1 MEIIIEDRNRNQ
13 TDGGSKVS
21 RELSWCS
28 FSPFNLCFLC
38 MYWQVTVTV
47 NMHMHS
53 RPTEQISTAHR
64 YTSETQKNHTRQSDG
79 ASGLVLNVWLH
90 KNVKEKKK
98 KKESTCF
105 AELFKVLYYILWV
118 GLFLPAKDDTVP
130 VHHKHTLT
138 HTNSNTLKKCEDLPS
153 NKLHRLSLA
162 LVAGITCTT
171 WRETERRE
179 ACNVR
184 SRHCGLAAAWLHTG
198 CSLNKA
204 NCRKTTSW
212 GWPPPCLIQSLNHC
226 LNLNLNWMKRD
237 E

>member
-79 ASGLVLNVWLH
+79 ASGLVLNVWLYT
-90 KNVKEKKK
+90 KMWRRKKK
-98 KKESTCF
+98 KKKAHVLQSYLRFCTISFGLGYFCQPRTIRCQST
-105 AELFKVLYYILWV
+105 
-118 GLFLPAKDDTVP
+118 TNT
-130 VHHKHTLT
+130 HSHTQTQT
-138 HTNSNTLKKCEDLPS
+138 H
-153 NKLHRLSLA
+153 
-162 LVAGITCTT
+162 
-171 WRETERRE
+171 
-179 ACNVR
+179 
-184 SRHCGLAAAWLHTG
+184 
-198 CSLNKA
+198 
-204 NCRKTTSW
+204 
-212 GWPPPCLIQSLNHC
+212 
-226 LNLNLNWMKRD
+226 
-237 E
+237 

>member
-1 MEIIIEDRNRNQ
+1 M
-13 TDGGSKVS
+13 GGQRSAGSYLDAASHLLTSASSVCTGRLLSPWTCTCTADPQSRSALHTGTHLKHKKTTHVS
-21 RELSWCS
+21 
-28 FSPFNLCFLC
+28 P
-38 MYWQVTVTV
+38 TV
-47 NMHMHS
+47 
-53 RPTEQISTAHR
+53 HR
-64 YTSETQKNHTRQSDG
+64 ASCLTSDSIQKCEG
-79 ASGLVLNVWLH
+79 
-90 KNVKEKKK
+90 EKKK

-105 AELFKVLYYILWV
+105 AELFKGLYYILWV

-138 HTNSNTLKKCEDLPS
+138 HTNWNTLKKYEDLPS